1 MRTRVEVE
9 IVLYWNSWRVI
20 FCSLVILC
28 ILSTLVT
35 RSNPLGFVNITV
47 IVMDH
52 DSWSL

>member
-1 MRTRVEVE
+1 MRPRVEVE

-35 RSNPLGFVNITV
+35 RMMIIMISNR
-47 IVMDH
+47 
-52 DSWSL
+52 